1 MENTPLQD
9 RIFKS
14 LSGQV
19 IILRKRIIAVALAA
33 MLALTAGCGKKEEKT
48 PPTESGIEAVKT
60 EEELRDERE
69 MEEIETSEKVLP
81 ERVAALS
88 RNAASMWKI
97 AGGKLA
103 AGVEE
108 ASGVP
113 KNAVFGTEDDPDIEA
128 VLNFG
133 ADLILVDKV
142 SENYQDMVS
151 LLDMTEGAPPYLVI
165 DIHSFDDYADSM
177 FEMAKYTKDVEA
189 YKLGVID
196 VRRKNAEVIAHGQEA
211 LKVLIQTMPLPEGS
225 LLSEADDDSVMETP
239 DQAKTDSVSD
249 SAESRTAETTVDSS
263 ASQAA
268 ESGTDSNVSQAAES
282 GTDSNMSQA
291 AESETDSILDQMTE
305 SALDSSAESYP
316 ADAEKVAD
324 KRDSVTVLLM
334 RVDAE
339 GCTIQGSHDYV
350 SNMFA
355 DFGLINVNPGYEE
368 VRVTLPKKEDEAT
381 SAAGKGETPVNK
393 AAESK
398 TESGATDTAA
408 ESAAEVDSKAA
419 EGSEDDLAAESAA
432 EADIKAAEGPEDDP
446 AAESTAEADSKA
458 VEGPEADPAAE
469 SAAEVNGQAAG
480 SESTDA
486 QAADS
491 STGADAKADAGE
503 KDSEAAVDD
512 AGTHSSARPANEI
525 EFETILSRNPDY
537 IFVIYEGKEKAAE
550 QTYKAICESRE
561 FWGDMTAVRNRHVY
575 TLPQSTFAY
584 PPNDQWDL
592 AYEYLYQMMFVM

>member
-1 MENTPLQD
+1 MYYK
-9 RIFKS
+9 F

-19 IILRKRIIAVALAA
+19 IILRKKIIAVALAA
-33 MLALTAGCGKKEEKT
+33 MLALTAGCGKKDEKIPT
-48 PPTESGIEAVKT
+48 TESGIEAVKT

-69 MEEIETSEKVLP
+69 LEEIEKSEKVLP

-97 AGGKLA
+97 AGGKVA

-133 ADLILVDKV
+133 VDLILIDKV
-142 SENYQDMVS
+142 SENYQDMIS

-177 FEMAKYTKDVEA
+177 FEMAKYTKDSAA
-189 YKLGVID
+189 YKSGVID
-196 VRRKNAEVIAHGQEA
+196 VRRKNAEVIARGQEA
-211 LKVLIQTMPLPEGS
+211 LEVLIQTMPLPEGN
-225 LLSEADDDSVMETP
+225 LLPEADDESMMETP
-239 DQAKTDSVSD
+239 DQGNPDADSDATESQDADSVLD
-249 SAESRTAETTVDSS
+249 ST
-263 ASQAA
+263 
-268 ESGTDSNVSQAAES
+268 VSQTEES
-282 GTDSNMSQA
+282 ALDSGISQ
-291 AESETDSILDQMTE
+291 TTE
-305 SALDSSAESYP
+305 SAMDSSAESYP

-324 KRDSVTVLLM
+324 KRESITVLLM

-339 GCTIQGSHDYV
+339 GCTIQGSQDYV

-368 VRVTLPKKEDEAT
+368 VRVTLPKEEEEGD
-381 SAAGKGETPVNK
+381 SAV
-393 AAESK
+393 
-398 TESGATDTAA
+398 ESGAA
-408 ESAAEVDSKAA
+408 VDSQPA
-419 EGSEDDLAAESAA
+419 EG
-432 EADIKAAEGPEDDP
+432 
-446 AAESTAEADSKA
+446 AEADSTA
-458 VEGPEADPAAE
+458 ESEAGEDSQSEEGAEAD
-469 SAAEVNGQAAG
+469 
-480 SESTDA
+480 STV
-486 QAADS
+486 
-491 STGADAKADAGE
+491 E
-503 KDSEAAVDD
+503 SEAAVDSQSEEGAEAD
-512 AGTHSSARPANEI
+512 SAVESGAGADSQASGGTEVDSSVDVDVHTADSKATDSQVTDSKAAGSEEAADHAKVRPANEI
-525 EFETILSRNPDY
+525 EFEKILSRNPDY
-537 IFVIYEGKEKAAE
+537 IFVIYEGKEKTAE
-550 QTYKAICESRE
+550 KTYKTICESRE

>member
-88 RNAASMWKI
+88 REAASMWKI

-108 ASGVP
+108 ASGIP
-113 KNAVFGTEDDPDIEA
+113 KNAVFGTEDEPDVEA
-128 VLNFG
+128 VLSFG
-133 ADLILVDKV
+133 ADLILIDKA
-142 SENYQDMVS
+142 SKNYQDMVS

-225 LLSEADDDSVMETP
+225 LLPEADDDSVMETP

-324 KRDSVTVLLM
+324 KRESITVLLM

-368 VRVTLPKKEDEAT
+368 VRVTLPKEDAESD
-381 SAAGKGETPVNK
+381 SAAKVEEIQEADSQPAEGTEADNT
-393 AAESK
+393 AESEAAANSQTAGG
-398 TESGATDTAA
+398 TELDSTTEAEVTVDSSETNVEEIDSSVDADAQTADSQATDGQVT
-408 ESAAEVDSKAA
+408 DSKAT
-419 EGSEDDLAAESAA
+419 GSEE
-432 EADIKAAEGPEDDP
+432 
-446 AAESTAEADSKA
+446 
-458 VEGPEADPAAE
+458 
-469 SAAEVNGQAAG
+469 
-480 SESTDA
+480 
-486 QAADS
+486 AADQ
-491 STGADAKADAGE
+491 AK
-503 KDSEAAVDD
+503 V
-512 AGTHSSARPANEI
+512 RPANEI
-525 EFETILSRNPDY
+525 EFENILSRNPDY
-537 IFVIYEGKEKAAE
+537 IFVIYEGKEKTAE
-550 QTYKAICESRE
+550 KTYKEICESRE
-561 FWGDMTAVRNRHVY
+561 FWGNMTAVRNRHVY

>member
-1 MENTPLQD
+1 M
-9 RIFKS
+9 
-14 LSGQV
+14 
-19 IILRKRIIAVALAA
+19 ALAA
-33 MLALTAGCGKKEEKT
+33 MLALTAGCGKKDEKIPT
-48 PPTESGIEAVKT
+48 TESGIEAVKT

-69 MEEIETSEKVLP
+69 MEEIEKSEKALP

-97 AGGKLA
+97 AGGKIA

-113 KNAVFGTEDDPDIEA
+113 KNAVFGTENDPDIEA

-133 ADLILVDKV
+133 TDLILIDKV
-142 SENYQDMVS
+142 SENYQDMIS

-165 DIHSFDDYADSM
+165 DIHCFDDYADSM

-196 VRRKNAEVIAHGQEA
+196 VRRKNAEVIARGQEA
-211 LKVLIQTMPLPEGS
+211 LQVLIQTMPLPEGS
-225 LLSEADDDSVMETP
+225 LLTEADDESMMETP
-239 DQAKTDSVSD
+239 NTAEVDTASESKVDRG
-249 SAESRTAETTVDSS
+249 AESGLDAST

-268 ESGTDSNVSQAAES
+268 ESAS
-282 GTDSNMSQA
+282 DSNMSR
-291 AESETDSILDQMTE
+291 TTE
-305 SALDSSAESYP
+305 SGLDSVAESYP

-324 KRDSVTVLLM
+324 KRESITVLLM

-368 VRVTLPKKEDEAT
+368 VRVILPKEEEEVD
-381 SAAGKGETPVNK
+381 SAAKAEEIK
-393 AAESK
+393 AA
-398 TESGATDTAA
+398 
-408 ESAAEVDSKAA
+408 DSKAA
-419 EGSEDDLAAESAA
+419 DSSVESGTEADSQPAEGA
-432 EADIKAAEGPEDDP
+432 EADRPETNVEEIDSSVD
-446 AAESTAEADSKA
+446 ADAQTTDSQVTDGK
-458 VEGPEADPAAE
+458 
-469 SAAEVNGQAAG
+469 AAG
-480 SESTDA
+480 SEEATD
-486 QAADS
+486 QA
-491 STGADAKADAGE
+491 K
-503 KDSEAAVDD
+503 V
-512 AGTHSSARPANEI
+512 RPANEI
-525 EFETILSRNPDY
+525 EFENILSRNPDY
-537 IFVIYEGKEKAAE
+537 IFVIYEGKEKIAE
-550 QTYKAICESRE
+550 KTYKTICESRE